1 MLTTGTF
8 IVKMHKAQCVTS
20 FKSAVMQQ
28 FSNTNAILVQA
39 QKCHSMEYFI
49 FKNILT
55 LIYHSLT
62 VVVRSSFL

>member
-39 QKCHSMEYFI
+39 QKCHSMEY
-49 FKNILT
+49 
-55 LIYHSLT
+55 
-62 VVVRSSFL
+62 R